1 MSMTDITRN
10 EFLHLVT
17 AGLGMLAGGYLLTAC
32 SKLSI
37 PEPTGKP
44 TAQPPETDAP
54 LKRKVKRVMNIATL
68 HPDMIAEYERL
79 HNQIPP
85 QIVKNLSESG
95 YTELRIY
102 RQGTTLLMYM
112 EWDEA
117 AVVSD
122 RVFDAAAEEEWQ
134 QVTGA
139 CFEKRWEE
147 VPEIFSLTAN
157 TPPV

>member
-1 MSMTDITRN
+1 M
-10 EFLHLVT
+10 
-17 AGLGMLAGGYLLTAC
+17 AG
-32 SKLSI
+32 
-37 PEPTGKP
+37 
-44 TAQPPETDAP
+44 
-54 LKRKVKRVMNIATL
+54 VKRTMNIATL
-68 HPDMIAEYERL
+68 YPNKIEEYERL
-79 HNQIPP
+79 HNRIPS
-85 QIVKNLSESG
+85 QIVKNLSEGG

-122 RVFDAAAEEEWQ
+122 RIFDAAAEKEWQ

-147 VPEIFSLTAN
+147 VPEIFSLTAH
-157 TPPV
+157 TPIYEDPLRKFPKSLK